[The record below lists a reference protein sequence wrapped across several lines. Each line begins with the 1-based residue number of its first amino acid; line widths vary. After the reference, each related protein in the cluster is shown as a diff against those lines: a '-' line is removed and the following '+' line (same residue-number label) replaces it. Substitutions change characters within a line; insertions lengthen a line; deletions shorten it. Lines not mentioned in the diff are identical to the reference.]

1 MPNQEF
7 VEVSIALPHQFVD
20 AVSGFISENISSGLV
35 FEEIDLETVIKFYL
49 PTNEQDKYE
58 EKLNFYFQSLKEL
71 HDDFGQIPTFKERI
85 VENVEWEEAY
95 KDSVQP
101 VLIAGD
107 ISVRPPWHEK
117 PIEARYDIVVEPKM
131 AFGTGSHETT
141 RSCLDIIR
149 NTFNEDMTFLDMG
162 CGSGILSILAD
173 QLKAKSIKAIDYDQI
188 SVENTIENF
197 EINNV
202 STPYQ
207 ALHGSIEQCEND
219 APYDFVCAN
228 MIKNAIVSMLDKLC
242 LLTKDG
248 GLLLLSGLLEEDLEE
263 VEEILFRCNMS
274 QYEII
279 EDNEWRSILVKKE
292 K

>member
-1 MPNQEF
+1 MSNQEF
-7 VEVSIALPHQFVD
+7 VEVSVELPHQFVD
-20 AVSGFISENISSGLV
+20 AVSAFISENISSGLV
-35 FEEIDLETVIKFYL
+35 FEEINSITVIKFYL
-49 PTNEQDKYE
+49 PADEKDKYD
-58 EKLNFYFQSLKEL
+58 EKLNFYFQNLKEL
-71 HDDFGQIPTFKERI
+71 HGDFVQPPAFKERVI
-85 VENVEWEEAY
+85 ENVEWEEAY
-95 KDSVQP
+95 KESVQA
-101 VLIAGD
+101 VLIAED

-117 PIEARYDIVVEPKM
+117 PTEALYDIVVEPKM

-141 RSCLDIIR
+141 RSCLEIIR
-149 NTFNEDMTFLDMG
+149 NTFKAKMTFLDMG

-188 SVENTIENF
+188 SVENAIENF

-202 STPYQ
+202 TTPYK

-219 APYDFVCAN
+219 APYDYVCAN
-228 MIKNAIVSMLDKLC
+228 MIKNAILSMLDKLC

-248 GLLLLSGLLEEDLEE
+248 GVLLLSGLLEEDLEE